1 MLYAHSKG
9 EDQSDWQPLSEHL
22 ENVAELSA
30 QFAAAFGYGQ
40 WGRALGLLHD
50 AGKVCDRFQKERLFN
65 RPVSV
70 DHAAFGARRAL
81 ELYGGRGDKNDAA
94 GTRAYAGELM
104 AYAILGHH
112 GGMKSAIP
120 DAESRIERLDSPP
133 DHGQV
138 ADDYGPYQDMLRLT
152 FQSPWIRFARLRTR
166 VLKL

>member
-30 QFAAAFGYGQ
+30 QFAATFGYGQ

-50 AGKVCDRFQKERLFN
+50 AGKVCDRFQNERLFN

-94 GTRAYAGELM
+94 DTRAYAGELWPM
-104 AYAILGHH
+104 
-112 GGMKSAIP
+112 
-120 DAESRIERLDSPP
+120 
-133 DHGQV
+133 
-138 ADDYGPYQDMLRLT
+138 
-152 FQSPWIRFARLRTR
+152 RFWVITEA
-166 VLKL
+166 